1 MKTKE
6 IGELLEFFKQAKYEK
21 YLSIPPIPSGGMRV
35 FVGSKKIPNLNADNK
50 YAPAFKNGEFRKDL
64 RKKYSSLA
72 LDGKS
77 PENDPIEKTI
87 YYYFPFTKIKNL
99 KDDEKQQLEEW
110 STAFCQLLDIVKPME
125 IIIDG
130 AKTRNFL
137 VNEIFE
143 DTAKKIWE
151 IDDTFDG
158 KILRTH
164 LKTIEPNCQLVGLPL
179 YRPLSEI
186 EKLENIIDEMG
197 HAIADVHDI
206 FEFVENEVND
216 EAEAYFDNATYFDG
230 ETLADKL
237 EVQYS
242 LHRLWEQLKEI
253 KYRLTENKEISI
265 TDELILNASIFDD
278 IIDFFDFKKDL
289 IELKETKYHLIEDK
303 KISKTDKLILDAD
316 KIDDIIESFDV
327 KKELK
332 ELIYRL
338 KEDNKN
344 GNDISKND
352 KLVLNAGIID
362 DIIDFFDF
370 KKRDNLIDENTDE
383 NTMPCAK
390 VNAII
395 ECVKRL
401 RILDYETKKG
411 ELKSVCDNAILFYIL
426 LEWALNGKSPD
437 EIFLKLSIKVNYE
450 SCKPKDDMIIGND
463 GDTILSH
470 VYEYFVTNKTIRNA
484 HNANQ
489 MKKLFTKDKKTLWK
503 PKKILDEVPYT
514 HVSWHPYIDKSWKKN

>member
-110 STAFCQLLDIVKPME
+110 STAFCQLLDIVKPIE

-242 LHRLWEQLKEI
+242 LHRLWEQLK
-253 KYRLTENKEISI
+253 
-265 TDELILNASIFDD
+265 
-278 IIDFFDFKKDL
+278 
-289 IELKETKYHLIEDK
+289 
-303 KISKTDKLILDAD
+303 
-316 KIDDIIESFDV
+316 
-327 KKELK
+327 
-332 ELIYRL
+332 
-338 KEDNKN
+338 
-344 GNDISKND
+344 
-352 KLVLNAGIID
+352 
-362 DIIDFFDF
+362 
-370 KKRDNLIDENTDE
+370 
-383 NTMPCAK
+383 
-390 VNAII
+390 
-395 ECVKRL
+395 
-401 RILDYETKKG
+401 
-411 ELKSVCDNAILFYIL
+411 
-426 LEWALNGKSPD
+426 
-437 EIFLKLSIKVNYE
+437 
-450 SCKPKDDMIIGND
+450 
-463 GDTILSH
+463 
-470 VYEYFVTNKTIRNA
+470 
-484 HNANQ
+484 
-489 MKKLFTKDKKTLWK
+489 
-503 PKKILDEVPYT
+503 
-514 HVSWHPYIDKSWKKN
+514 

>member
-1 MKTKE
+1 MGIKKF
-6 IGELLEFFKQAKYEK
+6 IELVEFLKQPRYEK
-21 YLSIPPIPSGGMRV
+21 YLSIPPVPSVGMRV
-35 FVGSKKIPNLNADNK
+35 FVGTKKIYKSKADEK
-50 YAPAFKNGEFRKDL
+50 YAAAFQNKSYRMGLQEKYWSLKN
-64 RKKYSSLA
+64 
-72 LDGKS
+72 KS

-99 KDDEKQQLEEW
+99 KDDEKEQLEEW

-143 DTAKKIWE
+143 DIAKKIWE
-151 IDDTFDG
+151 LDDAFDG

-216 EAEAYFDNATYFDG
+216 EAEAYFDNVTYFDG

-242 LHRLWEQLKEI
+242 LHRLWEQIKEI
-253 KYRLTENKEISI
+253 KYRLTENKEISK

-289 IELKETKYHLIEDK
+289 IELKETKYHLIENK

-352 KLVLNAGIID
+352 KLVLNADIID

-370 KKRDNLIDENTDE
+370 KKGDNSIDE
-383 NTMPCAK
+383 NTMPCTK

-411 ELKSVCDNAILFYIL
+411 KFKSVCDNAILFYIL

-450 SCKPKDDMIIGND
+450 SSKPKDDMTIGND